1 MVAIVTAY
9 RAGRWARSTP
19 GTAVAGRNGAQT
31 QCGRRCWH
39 WRCAESLPV
48 GCKHKYTITS
58 QEVCI
63 AGGWG
68 KRGELRSKKIHAKP
82 NTTEVREEKAH
93 HRYLQLVHFSNE
105 GTGFGLCVENTCQWR
120 RACTGEQHR
129 PQYDR
134 PVDQPDVGRER
145 RPQT

>member
-1 MVAIVTAY
+1 MVVIIVGTGAVL
-9 RAGRWARSTP
+9 RVCLWGAST
-19 GTAVAGRNGAQT
+19 NIQSH
-31 QCGRRCWH
+31 RR
-39 WRCAESLPV
+39 RFVLKVV
-48 GCKHKYTITS
+48 G
-58 QEVCI
+58 
-63 AGGWG
+63 G
-68 KRGELRSKKIHAKP
+68 KKGELRSNKIHAKP

-105 GTGFGLCVENTCQWR
+105 GAGFGLCVENTCQWR
-120 RACTGEQHR
+120 RACTGEQHG